1 MSSLTCSAIPDFKV
15 LNEIPALGRNDILH
29 LVRLLRQPL
38 YIWLMKK
45 FIPYLILLGFFI
57 VALLVRNW
65 REKQDE
71 SESPKESSTQS
82 SPGRTSLDIFRD
94 PDAEYF
100 FTKHA
105 RCRMECRNITQKEVK
120 EIVRKADVN
129 YNKSDLQ
136 ASQGPKYALEGY
148 TSKDRQHIRV
158 IVAPKQKHLSIVT
171 VIDLDKDWECPSCK

>member
-1 MSSLTCSAIPDFKV
+1 
-15 LNEIPALGRNDILH
+15 
-29 LVRLLRQPL
+29 
-38 YIWLMKK
+38 MKK
-45 FIPYLILLGFFI
+45 FIPYLILFGFFI

-65 REKQDE
+65 REQQQPE
-71 SESPKESSTQS
+71 VATETSANERQAS
-82 SPGRTSLDIFRD
+82 GRTSLDIFRD
-94 PDAEYF
+94 ADAEYF

-120 EIVRKADVN
+120 EIVRKAEVN

-136 ASQGPKYALEGY
+136 ASGGAKYALEGY

-158 IVAPKQKHLSIVT
+158 IVAPRQKHLSIVT

>member
-1 MSSLTCSAIPDFKV
+1 M
-15 LNEIPALGRNDILH
+15 N
-29 LVRLLRQPL
+29 
-38 YIWLMKK
+38 KK
-45 FIPYLILLGFFI
+45 LIPYLILAVFFV
-57 VALLVRNW
+57 VALLLRNY
-65 REKQDE
+65 RTGEADAQLE
-71 SESPKESSTQS
+71 SNPS
-82 SPGRTSLDIFRD
+82 RISLDVFRD
-94 PDAEYF
+94 ADAEYF

-105 RCRMECRNITQKEVK
+105 RCRMECRSITQKEVK

-136 ASQGPKYALEGY
+136 ASGGPKYALEGY